1 MSAKFETP
9 LWRPPLSGS
18 ACGWRWPYV
27 QLRALFHK
35 AAERRREGALAL
47 QQLLWAAEDDACAA
61 AETADRAAG
70 YRARS
75 AEAWTDPLAA
85 VLSGGSGYAEGAAG
99 DAASSGGRQRRVP
112 PMKEVQELVAVVCNA
127 ALGAE
132 TRRAA
137 AQQLTALAAHPM
149 TGASLVA
156 SPPLLPLLLRTVTA
170 VAAVRVHE
178 HAVDEEEEANGDGA
192 TTAAAAAAARLGRPT
207 LQPGYSSFAP
217 LAHAALELLTT
228 LVMHQRAAQGW
239 LMSPESA
246 EGGGGGSPSKGGA
259 EAAPRVLRLL
269 HLVFHRNVTVR
280 RAVAQTLGRLLFH
293 PCVVDPSGG
302 CGGSVLREQAEE
314 QQQADETKATTTR
327 TATMTR
333 LPVPFVTTYRFPF
346 ATAAAAP
353 YATRARPGAAA
364 EAPHDAAEA
373 QRVGRM
379 AALRRL
385 IRSLND
391 GDHPTAEAA
400 RLGELLREAAAAGG
414 GGDDDDDVGS
424 PLPELTADAAAT
436 LVACG
441 ADEALPR
448 ALEALSSARSHA
460 AAAAALAAL
469 RLRAASAAT
478 ATALAA
484 QDWPTAM
491 GRFLATTPA
500 SPGDH
505 KLWVQLLE
513 LVRKPRRRVSS
524 MSETFS
530 ARRLP
535 NPRLK
540 SPVVLNPGTNPQV
553 LSEGNHRVHD
563 SSHSRV

>member
-1 MSAKFETP
+1 MGGA
-9 LWRPPLSGS
+9 R
-18 ACGWRWPYV
+18 GWRGPYA
-27 QLRALFHK
+27 QLRALFHTS
-35 AAERRREGALAL
+35 AERRREGALAL

-85 VLSGGSGYAEGAAG
+85 VLNGGSGYAEGAAG
-99 DAASSGGRQRRVP
+99 DAASSGGRPRRVP
-112 PMKEVQELVAVVCNA
+112 PMKEVQELVAVVCNV

-178 HAVDEEEEANGDGA
+178 HAVDDDEEANGDGA
-192 TTAAAAAAARLGRPT
+192 TTSAAAAAAARLGRPT

-217 LAHAALELLTT
+217 LAHAALELMTT
-228 LVMHQRAAQGW
+228 LVLYQRAAQGW

-246 EGGGGGSPSKGGA
+246 VGGGGSSPSKGGT
-259 EAAPRVLRLL
+259 EATPRVLRLL

-293 PCVVDPSGG
+293 PCVLDPSGS
-302 CGGSVLREQAEE
+302 GSGSALREQAEE
-314 QQQADETKATTTR
+314 EQQEDETKATPTTM
-327 TATMTR
+327 ATIMR
-333 LPVPFVTTYRFPF
+333 LPMPFVTMYRFPF
-346 ATAAAAP
+346 ATSAAAP
-353 YATRARPGAAA
+353 YATRARPGAVA

-391 GDHPTAEAA
+391 GEHPTAEAA
-400 RLGELLREAAAAGG
+400 RLGELLREAAAVGG
-414 GGDDDDDVGS
+414 GGDDEDVGS

-436 LVACG
+436 LIACG

-484 QDWPTAM
+484 QDWPTAV

-500 SPGDH
+500 SSGDH
-505 KLWVQLLE
+505 KLWVELLE
-513 LVRKPRRRVSS
+513 LVRKPTSRLQI
-524 MSETFS
+524 SETLATHRF
-530 ARRLP
+530 P

-540 SPVVLNPGTNPQV
+540 IPLP
-553 LSEGNHRVHD
+553 
-563 SSHSRV
+563 